1 MSFTSSPSR
10 DVVELFR
17 RRNLTN
23 IPGDQRKLLE
33 DFDSWAVD
41 LRDQPHGLAHVPGHV
56 LKTVKEAYVARKI
69 GPEKHTPKT
78 RKRSGTPAA
87 SSTSKRMRNG
97 TRNGMTSTPRTDGNT
112 QASSPGSVISWPQ
125 SDHEGTQKS
134 RSSIR
139 VATPHTAVQSSIV
152 HETPKPEPVAPRR
165 RLSVHAASPASDES
179 EDVLE
184 TDVPQGLPHAAVS
197 VNRAASRLDPIVPS
211 PEARTMATPPCAQ
224 PSNPTQP
231 VIPSTVVANRE
242 ATRERTTPGK
252 QRTRRPFKRIDVDDT
267 EKKAQPNPN
276 RLPATRTYAT
286 VESSI
291 PTSSDSIIPATY
303 KAPATQDSVV
313 PSIEENEPVYNTQ
326 EAIQPDNAQSPLTH
340 QSQRDEDSIMQSIES
355 CEAAEN
361 TDTIEKPVTTKQ
373 TNTPKQAEKPHSVLG
388 SSGAK
393 PTKSIAQPLRIEP
406 SGNKEPYEVFI
417 HHYPSYAEDDWGRK
431 EAGTRESF
439 VNACVYLNYL
449 RRRNLLRDCLYDD
462 FIRAFT
468 EDYREYVQNARP
480 CKKTMVAISWFNK
493 LCGKPVYGEYVVN
506 RGNLSLILK
515 SYPEEVANANKIIM
529 QDDDISIY
537 TSSESES
544 ELDDDDDAV
553 SSPKLDRAC
562 QHKHGKSV
570 ESNRHAPLDVSE
582 VIEVDGPATPPVS
595 KPASSQQPS
604 SKLSEK
610 TSGFQASENPNPG
623 ATTVFFTPSRDSDS
637 GSAATFTSNPK
648 NVHGTTIHNR
658 NASHEESGASDVPV
672 L

>member
-41 LRDQPHGLAHVPGHV
+41 LRGQPHGLAHVPGHV
-56 LKTVKEAYVARKI
+56 LKTVKEAYIARKFA
-69 GPEKHTPKT
+69 PEKHTPKS
-78 RKRSGTPAA
+78 RKRSGTPVA
-87 SSTSKRMRNG
+87 SSSSKRIRND

-112 QASSPGSVISWPQ
+112 QASSPERLLSSWPPTP
-125 SDHEGTQKS
+125 EPAQKS
-134 RSSIR
+134 QSPID
-139 VATPHTAVQSSIV
+139 VAAETAVQSSIV
-152 HETPKPEPVAPRR
+152 HETPKTASVAPRR
-165 RLSVHAASPASDES
+165 RLSVHAASPASDGS

-313 PSIEENEPVYNTQ
+313 PSIEENEPVHNTQ
-326 EAIQPDNAQSPLTH
+326 EAIQPDNAQSPLAH

-355 CEAAEN
+355 CEASEN
-361 TDTIEKPVTTKQ
+361 TNTIEKPVITKQ
-373 TNTPKQAEKPHSVLG
+373 TNAPKQAEKLHSVLG

-393 PTKSIAQPLRIEP
+393 PTKTTAQLLRIEP
-406 SGNKEPYEVFI
+406 SGGKEPYEVFI

-480 CKKTMVAISWFNK
+480 RKKTMVAISWFNK
-493 LCGKPVYGEYVVN
+493 LCEKPVYGEYVVN

-544 ELDDDDDAV
+544 DLDDDDDAV
-553 SSPKLDRAC
+553 SSPKLDRA
-562 QHKHGKSV
+562 
-570 ESNRHAPLDVSE
+570 
-582 VIEVDGPATPPVS
+582 S
-595 KPASSQQPS
+595 K
-604 SKLSEK
+604 
-610 TSGFQASENPNPG
+610 
-623 ATTVFFTPSRDSDS
+623 
-637 GSAATFTSNPK
+637 
-648 NVHGTTIHNR
+648 
-658 NASHEESGASDVPV
+658 
-672 L
+672 